1 MKKFISSGLMV
12 AFIMSALVIVSPTTT
27 NGQGAG
33 LVSSVLS
40 RMEKNRETLKS
51 LRAGIS
57 MVKYNSQLGVEDKY
71 SGVVI
76 YLPGAGRQASVRIDW
91 SHPRRETFS
100 VNNNKYTIFRPA
112 LNVAYTGDA
121 RRMGGKDSKA
131 SGLMEML
138 NMSRQ
143 QLEARFQPVK
153 DVREETLWGGVSTIH
168 LTLVPKGNASYKYAE
183 VWIDGGGMPV
193 QAKIIEKNDDSTT
206 MRLTSLEKNQ
216 KVSQSDFDVKL
227 DSNVKIVKS

>member
-1 MKKFISSGLMV
+1 MKRLISSGLML
-12 AFIMSALVIVSPTTT
+12 AFILSTLVMITPTTT

-40 RMEKNRETLKS
+40 RMEKNRATLKT

-71 SGVVI
+71 NGVVI
-76 YLPGAGRQASVRIDW
+76 YMPSAGRQAAVRIDW
-91 SHPRRETFS
+91 NSPRREVLA
-100 VNNNKYTIFRPA
+100 VNNNKYVIFRPA
-112 LNVAYTGDA
+112 LNVAYTGDS
-121 RRMGGKDSKA
+121 RKINRDKTG
-131 SGLMEML
+131 GLMEMM

-168 LTLVPKGNASYKYAE
+168 LTLVPKGNAGYKYAE
-183 VWIDGGGMPV
+183 VWIDSGGMPV
-193 QAKIIEKNDDSTT
+193 QTKIVEKNDDSTT
-206 MRLTSLEKNQ
+206 VRLTGLEKNQ
-216 KVSQSDFDVKL
+216 KLNNSDFDIKL

>member
-1 MKKFISSGLMV
+1 MKRLISAGLMV
-12 AFIMSALVIVSPTTT
+12 AFILSVLVITPTAT

-40 RMEKNRETLKS
+40 RMEKNRQSLKT

-57 MVKYNSQLGVEDKY
+57 VVKYNSQLGVEDKY

-76 YLPGAGRQASVRIDW
+76 YMPTAGRQAAVRIDW
-91 SHPRRETFS
+91 SSPRREVMA

-112 LNVAYTGDA
+112 LGVAYTGDS
-121 RRMGGKDSKA
+121 RRMPKENKA
-131 SGLMEML
+131 SGLMEMM

-168 LTLVPKGNASYKYAE
+168 LTLVPKGNAAYKYAE
-183 VWIDGGGMPV
+183 VWIDSAGMPV
-193 QAKIIEKNDDSTT
+193 QAKIVEKNDDSTT
-206 MRLTSLEKNQ
+206 MRLTGLEKNQ
-216 KVSQSDFDVKL
+216 KISQSDFDIKL
-227 DSNVKIVKS
+227 DSGVKIVKS

>member
-1 MKKFISSGLMV
+1 MKRLFSSGLMV
-12 AFIMSALVIVSPTTT
+12 ALIVSAFAVVSPTA

-40 RMEKNRETLKS
+40 RMEKNRQTLKS
-51 LRAGIS
+51 LRAGINV
-57 MVKYNSQLGVEDKY
+57 VKYNSQLGVEDKY

-76 YLPGAGRQASVRIDW
+76 YMPTGGRQAAVRIDW
-91 SHPRRETFS
+91 SSPRKES
-100 VNNNKYTIFRPA
+100 LAVNNNKYTIYRPA
-112 LNVAYTGDA
+112 LRTVYTGNSNSIGNGDNNA
-121 RRMGGKDSKA
+121 NSLLSMMSMSKA
-131 SGLMEML
+131 
-138 NMSRQ
+138 

-168 LTLVPKGNASYKYAE
+168 LTLVPKGKASYKYAE

-193 QAKIIEKNDDSTT
+193 QTKIVEKNDDSTT
-206 MRLTSLEKNQ
+206 MRLTGLEKNPRIN
-216 KVSQSDFDVKL
+216 SGDFDIKY

>member
-1 MKKFISSGLMV
+1 MKRFISSGLML
-12 AFIMSALVIVSPTTT
+12 AFILSTLVIVAPTTT

-33 LVSSVLS
+33 LVSSVLN
-40 RMEKNRETLKS
+40 RMEKNRQTLKS

-71 SGVVI
+71 AGVVI

-91 SHPRRETFS
+91 SQPRRETFS
-100 VNNNKYTIFRPA
+100 VNNNQYTIFRPA
-112 LNVAYTGDA
+112 LGVAYNGA
-121 RRMGGKDSKA
+121 ANKMGGKDSKA
-131 SGLMEML
+131 SGLLDMMS
-138 NMSRQ
+138 MSRQ

-153 DVREETLWGGVSTIH
+153 DVREESLWGGVSTIH

-183 VWIDGGGMPV
+183 VWIDAGGMPV
-193 QAKIIEKNDDSTT
+193 QVKVVEKNDDSTT

-216 KVSQSDFDVKL
+216 KINQSDFDVKL